1 MSLNKFYIKKKEGI
15 NFAKISGDNNSIH
28 IDEIYGYN
36 SIYGENIAH
45 GVLVILKFLKKIKI
59 KKNFSYIKVFFNEG
73 AKYNH
78 KISLKKIKKGK
89 KKLSY
94 ELVLLNNTIVRIELG
109 FFPNDFKI
117 RNLEKI
123 SLERKFHTPNIK
135 KKNFFS
141 NYIPSELNIA
151 LYKLTEYVGT
161 IFPGENSLIS
171 EINISNLN
179 FNLSDK
185 VIINSDSTLLKKG
198 FPIIEN
204 RLKYKNYNIQFRTYV
219 RPKLKIKLQKPPK
232 KIINEIN
239 SIKENVLIIGASS
252 GIGNDLLKLF
262 LNNKKIKIIATY
274 YKNKI
279 LIKNKNLIIKKLNIE
294 KSVSLVYNIIKRYS
308 PIIIYY
314 FATPKILFKS
324 IKDKNF
330 IKLYNKYFID
340 IPIKLIK
347 FSNNYEC
354 KFFYPS
360 TTYNNSLSEYS
371 LIKLK
376 AERKIKKL
384 KNNKVRINIA
394 KIPGI
399 NTRQTLSMISKNL
412 PNFRDLIFQNE
423 EIFKKIFFKN

>member
-15 NFAKISGDNNSIH
+15 NFARLSGDDNSIH
-28 IDEIYGYN
+28 IDEISGYN

-45 GVLVILKFLKKIKI
+45 GVLVILKFLKKIKL
-59 KKNFSYIKVFFNEG
+59 KKNFSYIKVFFIEG
-73 AKYNH
+73 TKYNH
-78 KISLKKIKKGK
+78 KIFLKKVKKSK
-89 KKLSY
+89 NKLSY
-94 ELVLLNNTIVRIELG
+94 ELVQLNNTIVRIELG

-117 RNLEKI
+117 GNLEKI
-123 SLERKFHTPNIK
+123 SFKRKYLVPNK
-135 KKNFFS
+135 KRKIFFS
-141 NYIPSELNIA
+141 NYIPYELNIA
-151 LYKLTEYVGT
+151 LYKLTKYVGT

-185 VIINSDSTLLKKG
+185 ILISSDSTLLKKG

-204 RLKYKNYNIQFRTYV
+204 RLIYKNYNIQFRTYV
-219 RPKLKIKLQKPPK
+219 RPKLKIKLKKPPK

-279 LIKNKNLIIKKLNIE
+279 LTKNKNLIIKKLNIE
-294 KSVSLVYNIIKRYS
+294 KNVFLVYNIIKRYS

-324 IKDKNF
+324 IKDKNL

-360 TTYNNSLSEYS
+360 TTYNNSLSPYS

-376 AERKIKKL
+376 AEKEIKKIR
-384 KNNKVRINIA
+384 NNRVRINIA

-399 NTRQTLSMISKNL
+399 NTKQTLSLITKNL
-412 PNFRDLIFQNE
+412 PNLRDLMSENK
-423 EIFKKIFFKN
+423 EIFKKVFFID